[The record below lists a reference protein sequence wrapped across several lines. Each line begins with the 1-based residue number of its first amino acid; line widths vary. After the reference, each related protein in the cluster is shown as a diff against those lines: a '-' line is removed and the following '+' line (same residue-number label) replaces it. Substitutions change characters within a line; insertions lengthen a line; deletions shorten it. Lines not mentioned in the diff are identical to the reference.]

1 VTVAS
6 DPFLNAFYRSR
17 STCRTA
23 SAALLHPI
31 RFSHGRRVP
40 NSIGTR
46 DEEKGSL
53 DFTQRI
59 ERKLAEYNASQSIF
73 KRWLFEVLSWSVSA
87 TSMAAVVGIYVHL
100 KVQPISSSRPAV
112 LLTMANVLGKV
123 ASWSMFRRPAHG
135 FAIQFNR
142 MSVARHEILHAR

>member
-1 VTVAS
+1 MPSTDHVPRAAPHQLPFYTPYAS
-6 DPFLNAFYRSR
+6 RMDG
-17 STCRTA
+17 A
-23 SAALLHPI
+23 S
-31 RFSHGRRVP
+31 P